1 MWSPT
6 TAATAAHEQFGT
18 ELALLAGRGAHKTQK
33 TRSRAL
39 SAGQSLHM
47 SLYTHISLLSVPL
60 GDLPQKQQQQAS
72 TCKLNWH
79 FLRVVGRTRRKKHA
93 AGHCLRDNLITWA
106 SLPIS
111 VLLNV
116 PLGALRQQQ
125 QQHAS
130 TMGTLRRA
138 AHAACVTGSRY

>member
-1 MWSPT
+1 VGPYAHVYTSECAARSPA

-33 TRSRAL
+33 TRSRAM

-47 SLYTHISLLSVPL
+47 SLYTHISLLNVPL
-60 GDLPQKQQQQAS
+60 GDLPQKQ
-72 TCKLNWH
+72 
-79 FLRVVGRTRRKKHA
+79 
-93 AGHCLRDNLITWA
+93 HCLRDNLITRA
-106 SLPIS
+106 SMFIS

-130 TMGTLRRA
+130 TMGTL
-138 AHAACVTGSRY
+138 